1 MSNFAYTDEKRQN
14 CVYANQASQFD
25 KDKRFYCP
33 NPDCDAYLYIC
44 SVDGL
49 KNAYFSADQK
59 GHGHI
64 EGCFYA
70 KQNSF
75 NPNKYDESVFDF
87 ENLINNLMQNNQENS
102 SKTSKTS
109 NKKSDTVKPCSIRTI
124 RQLYD
129 ICKSKPVDSYY
140 NNIQI
145 RNMLLDNRSISSY
158 TKGIWKNK
166 LVEAT
171 LKPSFYDKNL
181 HEFYLSVGE
190 YKLILKLDGNDE
202 LFRYIRDTFF
212 HNQDKLIVIAGY
224 WEKGDNYNE
233 FKTNIKTKK
242 QIMVLR

>member
-1 MSNFAYTDEKRQN
+1 
-14 CVYANQASQFD
+14 
-25 KDKRFYCP
+25 
-33 NPDCDAYLYIC
+33 
-44 SVDGL
+44 
-49 KNAYFSADQK
+49 
-59 GHGHI
+59 
-64 EGCFYA
+64 
-70 KQNSF
+70 
-75 NPNKYDESVFDF
+75 
-87 ENLINNLMQNNQENS
+87 
-102 SKTSKTS
+102 
-109 NKKSDTVKPCSIRTI
+109 
-124 RQLYD
+124 
-129 ICKSKPVDSYY
+129 
-140 NNIQI
+140 
-145 RNMLLDNRSISSY
+145 MLVDNRSISSY